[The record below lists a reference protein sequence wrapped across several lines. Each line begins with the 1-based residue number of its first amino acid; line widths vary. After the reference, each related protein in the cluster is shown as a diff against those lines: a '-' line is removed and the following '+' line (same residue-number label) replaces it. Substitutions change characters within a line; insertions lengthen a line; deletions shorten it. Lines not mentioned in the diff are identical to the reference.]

1 MNFTNTDDVG
11 HNWIWHKVFCHFTWE
26 LLDHVKSQVHEQ
38 VNVQMYKQV
47 LQINSIRTELRQDI
61 YK

>member
-1 MNFTNTDDVG
+1 MTLTNTDCVG
-11 HNWIWHKVFCHFTWE
+11 HNWSWHKVFCYFTWE

-38 VNVQMYKQV
+38 VNVQMYNQV

>member
-11 HNWIWHKVFCHFTWE
+11 HNWTWHKVFCHFTWE
-26 LLDHVKSQVHEQ
+26 LLDHVNNQVNKQ
-38 VNVQMYKQV
+38 VNVQMYNQV

>member
-1 MNFTNTDDVG
+1 MTLTNTDCVG
-11 HNWIWHKVFCHFTWE
+11 HNWSWHKVFCHFTWE

-38 VNVQMYKQV
+38 VNVQMYNQV